1 MINKRK
7 RGQEQARA
15 ELLSDNNRFQD
26 SGQKVKQIEQAAQQN
41 SRMK

>member
-15 ELLSDNNRFQD
+15 ELLSDNSRFQD
-26 SGQKVKQIEQAAQQN
+26 MGKKVQANRAGGSIEAQ
-41 SRMK
+41 R